1 MKKPQPILVAD
12 LFPELLDGL
21 VELLTSLSAED
32 WNRRTVCPQWTVK
45 DIASHLL
52 GGECG
57 ILSRKRDAY
66 PTSGKEI
73 ESWEELVALI
83 NSLNRVWVEATQ
95 RISPRLM
102 CDLFKFTGPQVC
114 DYFASL
120 DPYSMGGPVDWA
132 GSGPAP
138 VWLDLAREY
147 TERWHHQQ
155 QIRDAVSQP
164 GLKEPRLFAP
174 VLDAFVRALPHTFR
188 NTDAK
193 EGTTVR
199 LTILGDAGERWILR
213 REQTVWNLYVAEPEI
228 DSRMAIDAETIIDQ
242 DIAWRLFSRGVEVDQ
257 ARSAASLL
265 GDQALAA
272 KTLEMISVIA

>member
-21 VELLTSLSAED
+21 VDLLSSLSAED
-32 WNRRTVCPQWTVK
+32 WNRRTVCPQWSVK

-66 PTSGKEI
+66 LPSGKEI
-73 ESWEELVALI
+73 ASWEELVTFI
-83 NSLNRVWVEATQ
+83 NGLNAVWVQATQ
-95 RISPRLM
+95 RLSPRLM

-114 DYFASL
+114 SYFASL
-120 DPYSMGGPVDWA
+120 DPHSMGGPVDWA

-155 QIRDAVSQP
+155 QIRDAVSRP

-188 NTDAK
+188 KTDAH
-193 EGTTVR
+193 EGTQVG
-199 LTILGDAGERWILR
+199 LTISGDAGGRWILR
-213 REQTVWNLYVAEPEI
+213 REDDVWNLYVAEP
-228 DSRMAIDAETIIDQ
+228 DDRSAIDADTIIDQ
-242 DIAWRLFSRGVEVDQ
+242 DVAWRLFSRGVGIDE
-257 ARSAASLL
+257 ARAAASLSGNL
-265 GDQALAA
+265 ALAA

>member
-21 VELLTSLSAED
+21 IELLTSLSPED
-32 WNRRTVCPQWTVK
+32 WNRKTVCPQWTVK

-73 ESWEELVALI
+73 ESWEELVAFI
-83 NSLNRVWVEATQ
+83 NNLNRVWVEATQ
-95 RISPRLM
+95 RLSPRLM

-114 DYFASL
+114 NYFASL

-155 QIRDAVSQP
+155 QIRDAVWQP
-164 GLKEPRLFAP
+164 GLKEPRMFAP

-188 NTDAK
+188 NTGARD
-193 EGTTVR
+193 GTTVG
-199 LTILGDAGERWILR
+199 LTITGDAGGRWILR
-213 REQTVWNLYVAEPEI
+213 REQTGWNLYVVDPEI
-228 DSRMAIDAETIIDQ
+228 DSQMAFDAETIIDQ
-242 DIAWRLFSRGVEVDQ
+242 DIAWRLFSRGVGVDQ

-265 GDQALAA
+265 GDQALGA